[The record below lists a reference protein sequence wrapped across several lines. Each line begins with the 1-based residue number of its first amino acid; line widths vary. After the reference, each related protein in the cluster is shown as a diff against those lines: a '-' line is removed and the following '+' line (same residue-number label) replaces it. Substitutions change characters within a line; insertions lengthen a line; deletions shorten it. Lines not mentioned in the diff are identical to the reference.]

1 MTPQSPSRPARD
13 RRSTARRGVTF
24 LVAALAIGAVP
35 LVARALDD
43 EPATDLASR
52 SDVSVSASEAALDD
66 VAEPIERGQKPVFQT
81 PVQAEAAESELVPE
95 TTPVTD
101 SVPEPVAEPVP
112 EEVPLEEPV
121 TEPVVDPAVLV
132 LSDTYEWGENS
143 PRVAALQ
150 QVIGAEADGSY
161 GPETAQ
167 AHRAALEFAG
177 LAVDIVPVPVVTV
190 PVVSS
195 GPSASAWAAL
205 RQCEAG
211 GNYAITNPSG
221 KYRGAYQFDRST
233 WDSVAG
239 RHAPALVGVD
249 PAAASPANQDAMAFA
264 LYSERGSNP
273 WPQCGRHLR

>member
-1 MTPQSPSRPARD
+1 MTPQSPPHRARD
-13 RRSTARRGVTF
+13 RHLTARRGVTF

-43 EPATDLASR
+43 QSATDLASR
-52 SDVSVSASEAALDD
+52 SDVPVSVSESTPDD
-66 VAEPIERGQKPVFQT
+66 VAQSIDRGQKPVFQT
-81 PVQAEAAESELVPE
+81 SAQVEAAESELVPE
-95 TTPVTD
+95 PVVQPAE
-101 SVPEPVAEPVP
+101 SEPVP
-112 EEVPLEEPV
+112 EEVPLEELVP
-121 TEPVVDPAVLV
+121 EPTVDLAVLV

-143 PRVAALQ
+143 PRIAALQ

-161 GPETAQ
+161 GPETAK

-177 LAVDIVPVPVVTV
+177 LPVDVVPVPVVTV

-195 GPSASAWAAL
+195 GPSAAAWAAL

-211 GNYAITNPSG
+211 GNYSITNPSG
-221 KYRGAYQFDRST
+221 KYRGAYQFDRPT